1 MAVSYRIVIEIDR
14 LTRVA
19 GGNWKSILTTKQQGR
34 ALTIEKKNLRKINRL
49 GGEYTILENGLWFR
63 SGGSQGVTHI
73 NKLLIFG
80 DP

>member
-14 LTRVA
+14 LTRAA
-19 GGNWKSILTTKQQGR
+19 GGNWKSILTTKQRGR
-34 ALTIEKKNLRKINRL
+34 ALTIEKKNLLKINRL
-49 GGEYTILENGLWFR
+49 SGKYTIVENSLWFR
-63 SGGSQGVTHI
+63 SGGSQGAIHI